1 MSDLSNLITPS
12 ARVALA
18 AFLHDLGKFAERA
31 QVDASVEI
39 LENNQ
44 QLYCPHHKRS
54 TDDRGWFS
62 HKHAAYTAIALDQ
75 IEGDLPP
82 IKGHDVKPFAP
93 WKSRDVDDSLINGA
107 AKHHKP
113 ETFLQWIVATADR
126 VASGFERNE
135 FEEYNKAEEGTATG
149 KNHYTARQL
158 TLFEQIRLH
167 DKNREQTYRYR
178 YKLKPLCPDALMPVP
193 AEGYEPEDRAEA
205 QQEYRKLWDGFI
217 KDLKKI
223 PESHRRNLSLWLDH
237 FESLWGCYTHAIPS
251 ATAFNVRPDVS
262 LYDHSR
268 TTAALAVALWR
279 YHHERNDDEEQAT
292 KLMRN
297 RDDWDEK
304 KLLLIQGDFFG
315 IQKFI
320 FATGGET
327 QKRAAKL
334 LRGRS
339 FYVSLLTECAALKI
353 LDSLGLPSTCQII
366 NAAGKFLIVA
376 PNTEEVRNTLG
387 QIRRELDEWFKTY
400 SWAESGIGLADLS
413 ACCNDF
419 LKQQKE
425 GHENSPFQ
433 ELREK
438 LFAELENSKLQRF
451 GLCNQSSESAIFSD
465 FLHQFKNDLG
475 VCEIDG
481 RSPATRKDDGISIS
495 ELAHDQ
501 IRVGDYLTKYK
512 RFLITREKLEHNTL
526 HLPILG
532 YYVSFTK
539 DEEITGR
546 FSQLAAED
554 KFLRV
559 FDFSLPESG
568 DVALWNGY
576 ARRHINGYIPRF
588 NQDDIENK
596 DKYGNTPDEIELG
609 AVKSLNHIACEDKC
623 LKAGDGLESVDGK
636 WSGINALM
644 TIKGDVDNL
653 GLIFQQGLVRA
664 NDHDKN
670 ASTSKEGP
678 TFAKMAALSRQM
690 NAFFTIYLPYRCQKE
705 YPNTYTVFAGG
716 DDFFLIGPWHSQIK
730 LAGAMQQWFN
740 EYVTGNPEVHF
751 SAGLSMTKPG
761 LPIRYLAEQSEEALE
776 EAKRHN
782 PENCQTAPK
791 NAVTCYGH
799 SVCWNAFKD
808 LIKQADDL
816 EPLADEIRLSTGYLY
831 DLLKFTDMQKEVSN
845 KPENAMWYSWF
856 AYRTRR
862 MLERIRN
869 LDDRERQ
876 EWHSRLAD
884 AIPHRGIEEHAQ
896 AYNIALFTYLYKHRE
911 ED

>member
-1 MSDLSNLITPS
+1 MTDLPNLITPS

-31 QVDASVEI
+31 NLDTSIET

-75 IEGDLPP
+75 IERDLPP
-82 IKGHDVKPFAP
+82 ITGHDMNLAP
-93 WKSRDVDDSLINGA
+93 WGSRDIDDSLINGA

-113 ETFLQWIVATADR
+113 ETFLQWIIATADR

-167 DKNREQTYRYR
+167 DEKRGQTYHYR
-178 YKLKPLCPDALMPVP
+178 YKLKPLCPDALMPVT
-193 AEGYEPEDRAEA
+193 AEGYEPEGRVEA
-205 QQEYRKLWDGFI
+205 QQEYRELWEGFI
-217 KDLKKI
+217 KGLKKI

-268 TTAALAVALWR
+268 ATAALAVALWR
-279 YHHERNDDEEQAT
+279 YHHERNDDEEQST
-292 KLMRN
+292 RLMRN
-297 RDDWDEK
+297 RDDWDEQ

-353 LDSLGLPSTCQII
+353 LDSLGLPSTSQII

-376 PNTEEVRNTLG
+376 PNTEKVRSTLE
-387 QIRRELDEWFKTY
+387 QIRRELDEWFKAN
-400 SWAESGIGLADLS
+400 SWATSGIGLAALP

-419 LKQQKE
+419 LKQQK
-425 GHENSPFQ
+425 GSQENSPFQ
-433 ELREK
+433 DLMEK
-438 LFAELENSKLQRF
+438 LFKELENAKLQRF
-451 GLCNQSSESAIFSD
+451 DLSNQSPESAIFANFLEQFCSD
-465 FLHQFKNDLG
+465 KG
-475 VCEIDG
+475 VCQIDG
-481 RSPATRKDDGISIS
+481 RSPATQVDNGVPISD
-495 ELAHDQ
+495 LAHDQ
-501 IRVGDYLTKYK
+501 IKVGDYLTKYN
-512 RFLITREKLEHNTL
+512 RFLITREELTHKTL
-526 HLPILG
+526 RLPIFG
-532 YYVSFTK
+532 YYVSFTQ

-546 FSQLAAED
+546 FSRLADEGNL
-554 KFLRV
+554 LRT
-559 FDFSLPESG
+559 FDFSLPESNNT
-568 DVALWNGY
+568 VLWNGY
-576 ARRHINGYIPRF
+576 ARRHINGYVPIFR
-588 NQDDIENK
+588 QDDLTNK
-596 DKYGNTPDEIELG
+596 GKYTGTGEEIELG
-609 AVKSLNHIACEDKC
+609 TVKNLNHIACEDKR
-623 LKAGDGLESVDGK
+623 LKSENDLENIDRK
-636 WSGINALM
+636 WSGIHALM

-653 GLIFQQGLVRA
+653 GLIFQQGLVRSDTD
-664 NDHDKN
+664 NK
-670 ASTSKEGP
+670 SSLKEGL

-690 NAFFTIYLPYRCQKE
+690 DAFFAIYLPYRCQKD

-716 DDFFLIGPWHSQIK
+716 DDFLLIGPWYSQIK
-730 LAGAMQQWFN
+730 LAKAMQQWFS
-740 EYVTGNPEVHF
+740 EYVTGNPKVHF

-761 LPIRYLAEQSEEALE
+761 LPIRYLAEQSEQALE
-776 EAKRHN
+776 KAKQYN
-782 PENCQTAPK
+782 PKNCQHAPK

-799 SVCWNAFKD
+799 SVGWDHFKK
-808 LIKQADDL
+808 LIEQSDDL
-816 EPLADEIRLSTGYLY
+816 ETMADEIKLSTGYLY
-831 DLLKFTDMQKEVSN
+831 NLLRFTDMQAKSSK
-845 KPENAMWYSWF
+845 KPENALWHSWF

-869 LDDRERQ
+869 LDDKKRQ
-876 EWHSRLAD
+876 ELHSRLAD
-884 AIPHRGIEEHAQ
+884 AIAHRGIETYGD
-896 AYNIALFTYLYKHRE
+896 AYKIALFTYLYKHRE

>member
-1 MSDLSNLITPS
+1 MTDLSNLITPS

-31 QVDASVEI
+31 NLDTSIET

-75 IEGDLPP
+75 IEQNLPL

-93 WKSRDVDDSLINGA
+93 WGSKDVDDSLINGA

-113 ETFLQWIVATADR
+113 ETFLQWIIATADR

-135 FEEYNKAEEGTATG
+135 FEEYNRAEEGTATG

-158 TLFEQIRLH
+158 TLFEQIRVH
-167 DKNREQTYRYR
+167 DKDREQTYCYR

-193 AEGYEPEDRAEA
+193 AKGYEPESKTEA
-205 QQEYRKLWDGFI
+205 QREYRKLWEGFI
-217 KDLKKI
+217 KDLREI
-223 PESHRRNLSLWLDH
+223 PKSHRRNLSLWLDH

-279 YHHERNDDEEQAT
+279 YHHERDDNEEET
-292 KLMRN
+292 SRLMRN
-297 RDDWDEK
+297 RDDWDEP

-315 IQKFI
+315 IQNFI
-320 FATGGET
+320 FATGSET

-353 LDSLGLPSTCQII
+353 LDDLGLPTTSQII

-376 PNTEEVRNTLG
+376 PNTEAVCKALEQV
-387 QIRRELDEWFKTY
+387 QRELDEWSKAN
-400 SWAESGIGLADLS
+400 SWAESGIGLAVLP

-419 LKQQKE
+419 LKKQKE
-425 GHENSPFQ
+425 GQENSPFQ
-433 ELREK
+433 GLMEK

-451 GLCNQSSESAIFSD
+451 DLCNQASESAIFSD
-465 FLHQFKNDLG
+465 FLHQFNNNLG
-475 VCEIDG
+475 VCDIDG
-481 RSPATRKDDGISIS
+481 RSPATKKDYGISIS
-495 ELAHDQ
+495 DLAHDQ
-501 IRVGDYLTKYK
+501 IKVGDYLTKYE
-512 RFLITREKLEHNTL
+512 RFLITRENLDHNTL
-526 HLPILG
+526 RLPIFG
-532 YYVSFTK
+532 YYISFTK

-546 FSQLAAED
+546 FSRLAVD
-554 KFLRV
+554 GKLLRV
-559 FDFSLPESG
+559 FDFSLPES
-568 DVALWNGY
+568 DDAALWNGY

-588 NQDDIENK
+588 NQNDLENK
-596 DKYGNTPDEIELG
+596 DKYTGIDEEIEADAIKTLTH
-609 AVKSLNHIACEDKC
+609 VACEDKH
-623 LKAGDGLESVDGK
+623 LKSGDDLENKGRQ
-636 WSGINALM
+636 WSGIHALM

-653 GLIFQQGLVRA
+653 GLIFQQGLVRS
-664 NDHDKN
+664 DGHGKN
-670 ASTSKEGP
+670 GGKEGP

-690 NAFFTIYLPYRCQKE
+690 NAFFTIYLPYRCQKD
-705 YPNTYTVFAGG
+705 YSNTYTVFAGG

-730 LAGAMQQWFN
+730 LAKEMQQWFK
-740 EYVTGNPEVHF
+740 EYVADNPEVHF

-761 LPIRYLAEQSEEALE
+761 LPIRYLAEQSEQALE
-776 EAKRHN
+776 EAKRYN
-782 PENCQTAPK
+782 PKDCQPAPK

-799 SVCWNAFKD
+799 VVSWNNFNK
-808 LIKQADDL
+808 LIAQSEKL
-816 EPLADEIRLSTGYLY
+816 EILADEIKLSTGYLY
-831 DLLKFTDMQKEVSN
+831 GLLQFTDMQKEVRE
-845 KPENAMWYSWF
+845 KPENAMWHSWF

-884 AIPHRGIEEHAQ
+884 ALARGIETYAQ
-896 AYNIALFTYLYKHRE
+896 TYKIALFTYLYKHRE

>member
-31 QVDASVEI
+31 QVDASVET

-178 YKLKPLCPDALMPVP
+178 YKLKPLCPDALMPVS

-205 QQEYRKLWDGFI
+205 QQEYRKLWDGFT

-315 IQKFI
+315 IQNFI

-339 FYVSLLTECAALKI
+339 FYVSLLTECAALKV
-353 LDSLGLPSTCQII
+353 LDNLGLPATSQIM

-376 PNTEEVRNTLG
+376 PNTEEVRNILE
-387 QIRRELDEWFKTY
+387 RVKRELDEWFKTY

-419 LKQQKE
+419 LKKQQQEESKTT
-425 GHENSPFQ
+425 PFQ
-433 ELREK
+433 ALMEK
-438 LFAELENSKLQRF
+438 LIKKLEKAKLQRF
-451 GLCNQSSESAIFSD
+451 DLCNQSSESAVFSS
-465 FLHQFKNDLG
+465 FLEQFRSDKG
-475 VCEIDG
+475 VCQIDG
-481 RSPATRKDDGISIS
+481 RSPGTQADDDGVSMS
-495 ELAHDQ
+495 DLAHDQ
-501 IRVGDYLTKYK
+501 IKVGEYLTKYK
-512 RFLITREKLEHNTL
+512 RFLITREELNHKTL
-526 HLPILG
+526 RLPILK
-532 YYVSFTK
+532 YHVSFTE

-546 FSQLAAED
+546 FSRLADEGNL
-554 KFLRV
+554 LRA
-559 FDFSLPESG
+559 FDFSLPESN
-568 DVALWNGY
+568 DTVLWNGY
-576 ARRHINGYIPRF
+576 ARRYINGYVPRF
-588 NQDDIENK
+588 SHDDIESK
-596 DKYGNTPDEIELG
+596 DEKYKGIDEEIELDT
-609 AVKSLNHIACEDKC
+609 VKTLNHIARE
-623 LKAGDGLESVDGK
+623 GT
-636 WSGINALM
+636 GIRALM
-644 TIKGDVDNL
+644 AVKGDIDNL
-653 GLIFQQGLVRA
+653 GLIFRQGLVRP
-664 NDHDKN
+664 DTDKKSN
-670 ASTSKEGP
+670 LKEGL
-678 TFAKMAALSRQM
+678 TFAKISALSRQL
-690 NAFFTIYLPYRCQKE
+690 NAFFTIYLPYRCQKD

-730 LAGAMQQWFN
+730 LVGDMQQWFS

-761 LPIRYLAEQSEEALE
+761 LPIRYLAEQSEQALE
-776 EAKRHN
+776 KAKQHN
-782 PENCQTAPK
+782 PQNCQPAPK

-799 SVCWNAFKD
+799 SVRWNDFKE
-808 LIKQADDL
+808 LITQADDL
-816 EPLADEIRLSTGYLY
+816 EPLANEIRLSTGYLY
-831 DLLKFTDMQKEVSN
+831 DLLKFTDMQKEVSK
-845 KPENAMWYSWF
+845 KPENAMWHSWF

-876 EWHSRLAD
+876 EWHRRLAD
-884 AIPHRGIEEHAQ
+884 AIAHRGIETYAQ
-896 AYNIALFTYLYKHRE
+896 AYKIALFTYLYKHRE